1 MNRVE
6 FSSILKRKLKELLLN
21 GNNKVFFDV
30 DEAPDG
36 IRFGNFIEQDIS
48 KRPKYLDNSWYEY
61 DTNEF
66 SIEISPHIP
75 NEIIGLLSNSDF
87 VNRVFTLS
95 PFDFELSCIL
105 MLKKFLGNSLKPDLR
120 ASRDDGIDFY
130 GKYDAR
136 DESESNFFDIPA
148 WYIGQAKYFESNPVQ
163 TNLLRELI
171 GTVEL
176 AKRKVW
182 SIEGI
187 YNNIDIKGHEHV
199 IPVFI
204 TSSRF
209 SNDSYK
215 IAENYGIK
223 LLDIIDLL
231 FWLLVKYEG
240 DLDNFNA
247 DLEEIKNASKEVT

>member
-6 FSSILKRKLKELLLN
+6 FSFILKNKLKELLKDA
-21 GNNKVFFDV
+21 NNKVYFDV
-30 DEAPDG
+30 DEAPDE
-36 IRFGNFIEQDIS
+36 IKFRDYIEKDIA
-48 KRPKYLDNSWYEY
+48 KRPKYLDSSWYEY
-61 DTNEF
+61 DTDEF
-66 SIEISPHIP
+66 SIEIAPHISHDTKL
-75 NEIIGLLSNSDF
+75 LLSNIDF
-87 VNRVFTLS
+87 VERVFNLGA
-95 PFDFELSCIL
+95 FDFELSCVL

-120 ASRDDGIDFY
+120 GSRDDGIDFY
-130 GKYDAR
+130 GKYDAK

-148 WYIGQAKYFESNPVQ
+148 WYIGQAKYYESNPVQ

-187 YNNIDIKGHEHV
+187 YKNIDIKGHDHV
-199 IPVFI
+199 IPIFI

-231 FWLLVKYEG
+231 FWLLIKYEG
-240 DLDNFNA
+240 NLDLFDS
-247 DLEEIKNASKEVT
+247 DLHKIRIKSEEAS